1 MAKSKEKR
9 LIILGQRLNE
19 LRGELSQA
27 EFSKRIGITAATI
40 GYYENSERLPDAETL
55 HKICTACN
63 VSSDYLLGLS
73 DVAERDISAQ
83 AASDRY
89 GLREAALQTLER
101 LTATQSV
108 DKAERDRIISK
119 QKKCSTLIDLARAGK
134 INTTEEVFSKA
145 LSDLSLTEAEAEI
158 YPAMVLSAFNE
169 CLLTALND
177 LLTVQTGIIQE
188 TQQTYGEIIL
198 DNIYSFCHKNFSGVD
213 ISTNS
218 ATGRAT
224 DHVLP
229 DERRDI
235 EVIRLNRT
243 LSEMRQK
250 IIESEAANNGKNK

>member
-1 MAKSKEKR
+1 MAKSKQKR
-9 LIILGQRLNE
+9 LIILGERLNK

-55 HKICTACN
+55 HKICAACN

-73 DVAERDISAQ
+73 DVAERDINAQ
-83 AASDRY
+83 AASERY
-89 GLREAALQTLER
+89 GLSAAALQTLER
-101 LTATQSV
+101 LTATQSI
-108 DKAERDRIISK
+108 DKVERGRIISK
-119 QKKCSTLIDLARAGK
+119 QTECSTLIDLARAGM
-134 INTTEEVFSKA
+134 INTDQAFSKA
-145 LSDLSLTEAEAEI
+145 LSDLSPTKAEAEI
-158 YPAMVLSAFNE
+158 YPEMLLSAFNE
-169 CLLTALND
+169 CLLIALND
-177 LLTVQTGIIQE
+177 LLTVQTGIKKV

-198 DNIYSFCHKNFSGVD
+198 DSIYSFCHKNFSGVD

-218 ATGRAT
+218 ATGRERN
-224 DHVLP
+224 HILP

>member
-9 LIILGQRLNE
+9 LIILGERLNK

-55 HKICTACN
+55 HKICAVCN

-89 GLREAALQTLER
+89 GLSEAALQTLER

-108 DKAERDRIISK
+108 DKTERDRIISK
-119 QKKCSTLIDLARAGK
+119 ETKHSLVTYSSRVG
-134 INTTEEVFSKA
+134 INATEELLSKA
-145 LSDLSLTEAEAEI
+145 LPLTEAEAEI

-177 LLTVQTGIIQE
+177 LLTAQTGIEQE
-188 TQQTYGEIIL
+188 TQQTYGEKIL
-198 DNIYSFCHKNFSGVD
+198 NNIYNYCHKKLSGVD
-213 ISTNS
+213 YSTFN

-224 DHVLP
+224 NHISP

-243 LSEMRQK
+243 LSEMRQN